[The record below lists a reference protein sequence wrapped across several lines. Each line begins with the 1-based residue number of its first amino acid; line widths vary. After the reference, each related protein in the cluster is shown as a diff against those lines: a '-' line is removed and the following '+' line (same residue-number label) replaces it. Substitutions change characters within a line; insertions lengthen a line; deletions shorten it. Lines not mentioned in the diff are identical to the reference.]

1 MLKVPRSNEIISS
14 LSREISQKLL
24 IELAISIPI
33 RLVFFFMEKD
43 LKELV
48 DTYIQTNSVKLV
60 QKAVETPK
68 QAKNP
73 KKKAEKKVSEPKPE
87 GPKLEKKTAE
97 NTSKETPKE
106 TTAAV

>member
-48 DTYIQTNSVKLV
+48 DTYV

-106 TTAAV
+106 TTPAV

>member
-1 MLKVPRSNEIISS
+1 
-14 LSREISQKLL
+14 
-24 IELAISIPI
+24 
-33 RLVFFFMEKD
+33 MEKD

-106 TTAAV
+106 TTPSVWDA